1 VNGPVSTAVP
11 IYEVRIEGDTIY
23 VKR

>member
-11 IYEVRIEGDTIY
+11 IYQVRIEGDTIF
-23 VKR
+23 VKP